1 MSILTSVDTASLKA
15 LIPLIPASMLFVGS
29 IYVFFG
35 AKTVWSFLQLLG
47 AVCLLGVPACG
58 RSDPC
63 LRSISP
69 LWIDALGA

>member
-47 AVCLLGVPACG
+47 AVCLLGVALTHG
-58 RSDPC
+58 
-63 LRSISP
+63 LRSTSP
-69 LWIDALGA
+69 LWMDALGA